1 MQPLRRRQE
10 NFEDFGTVFPLEMMQ
25 MCVKNT
31 IFFWPPKAAG
41 AKKHPGVP
49 LLAPCLGVPLLAPA
63 FRKSQFLGV
72 TLLRGVIT
80 KDMIG
85 SIMVTTLLGHFRV
98 ITVPSYW
105 TQREVQSARISIKNE
120 I

>member
-72 TLLRGVIT
+72 TLLTG
-80 KDMIG
+80 G
-85 SIMVTTLLGHFRV
+85 PLLTPLWYQRFSFKFLKLLQHFHV
-98 ITVPSYW
+98 HV
-105 TQREVQSARISIKNE
+105 
-120 I
+120 